1 MFHQFKGHSL
11 NRQRYVTITFLK
23 KTKGNTIKQKCTII
37 LLIAPKNVKMYVH
50 AIRICLECVHAHTC
64 LQSPGAFNFNPVLQ
78 EGKGFFWCFCFFA
91 AIDFSPVKFHWTIL
105 VLGNLTKCTCMFYI
119 IPCMHIDSTECH
131 LSLSSRD
138 KCMYDVGSMLAIS
151 QRDKRCFAA
160 KVKKFCACA
169 HVCPHQAAVV
179 ILCDKAL

>member
-1 MFHQFKGHSL
+1 MLSEYVLSVYMHTHVYRAQVPSTLILSCKKG
-11 NRQRYVTITFLK
+11 RV
-23 KTKGNTIKQKCTII
+23 
-37 LLIAPKNVKMYVH
+37 
-50 AIRICLECVHAHTC
+50 
-64 LQSPGAFNFNPVLQ
+64 
-78 EGKGFFWCFCFFA
+78 FFWCFCFFA
-91 AIDFSPVKFHWTIL
+91 AIDFFPVKFHWTIL